1 MHLAMVTR
9 VIHPI
14 DSSVGAR
21 IRERRTAIGMGLE
34 TLGAKIGLSG
44 QTIRKLEYGSD
55 QLPPSR
61 LVAIAR
67 ALGVGVDFFFDPGDW
82 QIAPDDSPIDERGL
96 DRLNAA
102 E

>member
-1 MHLAMVTR
+1 MVTR

-14 DSSVGAR
+14 DSAVGAR

-34 TLGAKIGLSG
+34 TLGAKVGLSG

-67 ALGVGVDFFFDPGDW
+67 ALGVGVDFFFDPVDRDSARDDA
-82 QIAPDDSPIDERGL
+82 QIADDAVGQ
-96 DRLNAA
+96 LNAA

>member
-1 MHLAMVTR
+1 MVTR
-9 VIHPI
+9 VVHSI
-14 DSSVGAR
+14 DSAVGAR

-61 LVAIAR
+61 LVALAR
-67 ALGVGVDFFFDPGDW
+67 ALGIGVSFFFDPADW
-82 QIAPDDSPIDERGL
+82 QAATDDRQVDERAL

>member
-1 MHLAMVTR
+1 MVTR
-9 VIHPI
+9 IIHPI
-14 DSSVGAR
+14 DSAVGAR
-21 IRERRTAIGMGLE
+21 VRERRTAIGMGLE

-44 QTIRKLEYGSD
+44 QTVRKLEYGSD

-67 ALGVGVDFFFDPGDW
+67 ALGVGVSFFFDPADW
-82 QIAPDDSPIDERGL
+82 QTAADDTRASERAL
-96 DRLNAA
+96 HRLSAA

>member
-1 MHLAMVTR
+1 MVTR

-14 DSSVGAR
+14 DSAVGAR

-44 QTIRKLEYGSD
+44 QTVRKLEYGSD

-61 LVAIAR
+61 LVALAR
-67 ALGVGVDFFFDPGDW
+67 ALGVDVGFFFDPADW
-82 QIAPDDSPIDERGL
+82 QAAADDGQVGERAL

>member
-1 MHLAMVTR
+1 MVTR

-14 DSSVGAR
+14 DSAIGAR
-21 IRERRTAIGMGLE
+21 IRERRTVIGMGLE
-34 TLGAKIGLSG
+34 TLGAKVGLSG

-67 ALGVGVDFFFDPGDW
+67 ALGVGVDFFFDPVDWDSAGDDA
-82 QIAPDDSPIDERGL
+82 QIADDAVGQ
-96 DRLNAA
+96 LNAA

>member
-1 MHLAMVTR
+1 MVTR
-9 VIHPI
+9 IIHPI
-14 DSSVGAR
+14 DSAVGAR

-61 LVAIAR
+61 LVAIAC
-67 ALGVGVDFFFDPGDW
+67 ALGVGVSYFFDPADW
-82 QIAPDDSPIDERGL
+82 QSMADATQISERAL